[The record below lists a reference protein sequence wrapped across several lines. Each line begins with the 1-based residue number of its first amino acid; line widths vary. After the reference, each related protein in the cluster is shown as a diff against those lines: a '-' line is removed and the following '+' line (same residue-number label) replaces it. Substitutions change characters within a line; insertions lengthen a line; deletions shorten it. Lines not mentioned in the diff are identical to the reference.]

1 LSDPKRLVDGDATAE
16 ELSLLRAARLDHAP
30 PEVLARALSAA
41 GLAVPSTPPSAPRGG
56 SPGSRGEAFF
66 RGLGFGKVVG
76 LASIVV
82 VAAAGAWLATRADRS
97 PPEASPSA
105 VGSALPSPRSD
116 PPVTPAASPRAEPSP
131 PARRVREH
139 RAQRTARPCRERRA
153 DPRPWHA
160 GPAPDCPRAAWMML
174 GRAASAMAIVEPA
187 RARAA

>member
-1 LSDPKRLVDGDATAE
+1 MSDPKRLVDGDATAE

-131 PARRVREH
+131 P
-139 RAQRTARPCRERRA
+139 P
-153 DPRPWHA
+153 
-160 GPAPDCPRAAWMML
+160 
-174 GRAASAMAIVEPA
+174 AASASTEPSA
-187 RARAA
+187 PPVPVASAEPTRVPGTPGRLPTVPAPPG